1 MSIPV
6 LFHDDDR
13 KVHAHSSIDQFS
25 KFIATYERGGWTPI
39 EFDYLD
45 YVDCDHVVSHPV
57 IIEFDDK
64 LGYYFPI
71 DECEFETD
79 DVLLMEQR
87 GIVLHELPECMG
99 EGFYQ
104 AWEDN
109 DVIINF
115 DNNTSLSTRNKCHLR
130 IGVDYL
136 LAEDFLPSDDVE

>member
-45 YVDCDHVVSHPV
+45 YIDCDHVESHPV
-57 IIEFDDK
+57 IIEFDDR

-79 DVLLMEQR
+79 EILMLEQQ
-87 GIVLHELPECMG
+87 GIVLRELPACMG

-109 DVIINF
+109 DVIVNF
-115 DNNTSLSTRNKCHLR
+115 DDDTSLSTRNKYHLR
-130 IGVDYL
+130 IGTDYL
-136 LAEDFLPSDDVE
+136 LAEEFLPADDAE

>member
-13 KVHAHSSIDQFS
+13 KIHAHSSIDQFS

-45 YVDCDHVVSHPV
+45 YVDCDHVASHPV

-79 DVLLMEQR
+79 DVLLMEHR
-87 GIVLHELPECMG
+87 GIVLRELPECMG

-115 DNNTSLSTRNKCHLR
+115 DNNTSLSTRNKQRLR
-130 IGVDYL
+130 IGTDYL
-136 LAEDFLPSDDVE
+136 LAEEFLPADDVE